1 MPAFFVSFSRLITFT
16 FKSVNM
22 NDNRMINVFYR
33 LKNLDKLFDIVA
45 VLDIYI
51 CLLYTSDAADE

>member
-33 LKNLDKLFDIVA
+33 LKSLDKLFNIVA

-51 CLLYTSDAADE
+51 IKPH

>member
-1 MPAFFVSFSRLITFT
+1 MPAFFVGFSRLIAFT

-33 LKNLDKLFDIVA
+33 LKSLDKLFNIVA

-51 CLLYTSDAADE
+51 IKPH